1 MKNSYL
7 PTCHSLFSLKA
18 PAKINWFLSIINKR
32 DDGYHNIISFM
43 QCIDIYDTLLFESAD
58 DVELI
63 SDLDISPES
72 NLVYK
77 AALLLKQYTTYKK
90 GVKITLQKTIPVS
103 AGLGG
108 GSSDAAYTLLGLN
121 KLWRLGLE
129 HEEICTI
136 GLKIGSDV
144 PFFIHS
150 SPSIVE
156 GRGEKITNLDLH
168 NSSIVLLL
176 VKPSVA
182 VSTARAYELFDRNRL
197 PELTKKPLDIKLFC
211 HALVKRDFISLSTM
225 LHNDLE
231 KIVIE
236 EYPVIEKIKKRMLE
250 NGAIISSMTGSGPAV
265 FGVFDSKKTASSAA
279 NTMGADY
286 WCSVTETM
294 V

>member
-1 MKNSYL
+1 MNNSSF
-7 PTCHSLFSLKA
+7 PTCHSSLLLKA

-32 DDGYHNIISFM
+32 DDGYHNIISFI
-43 QCIDIYDTLLFESAD
+43 QCIDIYDTLLFERAD
-58 DVELI
+58 DFELI
-63 SDLDISPES
+63 SNLDISHES

-77 AALLLKQYTTYKK
+77 ATLLLKQSTSYKK

-121 KLWRLGLE
+121 KLWGLGLE
-129 HEEICTI
+129 REELCTM

-144 PFFIHS
+144 PFFIYS
-150 SPSIVE
+150 SPAIVQ

-176 VKPSVA
+176 VKPSIA
-182 VSTARAYELFDRNRL
+182 VSTARAYALFDRNRL
-197 PELTKKPLDIKLFC
+197 SELTKKPLDIRLFC
-211 HALVKRDFISLSTM
+211 HAFINRDFVSLSTM

-231 KIVIE
+231 EVVIE

-265 FGVFDSKKTASSAA
+265 FGVFDSKKTAYSAA
-279 NTMGADY
+279 NAMGADY
-286 WCSVTETM
+286 WISVTETM